1 MKNTKVLIVDD
12 HPLTRAGV
20 RAILEVDSSIDIIG
34 EAEDGIDAVKQAREK
49 KPDIMV
55 MDITMTQLSGVDATR

>member
-20 RAILEVDSSIDIIG
+20 RAILESNSTIDIIG
-34 EAEDGIDAVKQAREK
+34 EAGDGRGAVMQTCEK
-49 KPDIMV
+49 KPDIV
-55 MDITMTQLSGVDATR
+55 IMDILRTSK